1 MPASDA
7 VHAVQK
13 AISSADLCSLG
24 SSASAD
30 RHDALADITNKR
42 VTLGLAKADQYMLQ
56 SLLYAVP
63 LRSISLNPCW
73 STYALSLVTA
83 ARHCS

>member
-13 AISSADLCSLG
+13 AISSAQLCSLG

-42 VTLGLAKADQYMLQ
+42 VTLGLAKADQYVTIV
-56 SLLYAVP
+56 AV
-63 LRSISLNPCW
+63 RCTFAIH
-73 STYALSLVTA
+73 LSQPVLVHV
-83 ARHCS
+83 RP